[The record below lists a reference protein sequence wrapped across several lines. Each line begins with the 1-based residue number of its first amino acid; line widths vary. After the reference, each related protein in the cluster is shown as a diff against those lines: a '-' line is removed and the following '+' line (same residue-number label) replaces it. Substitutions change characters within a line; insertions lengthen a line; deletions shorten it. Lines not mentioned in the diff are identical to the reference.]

1 MKIYNKKNFW
11 LGMQFI
17 VLALGLLILGFFK
30 GFKLKNIAIMIMCF
44 VIGVS
49 FLMRSL
55 SKEMSR
61 KDRLDDMDER
71 NRLVHLNSCSR
82 ANSITQVGSVIL
94 MGIFFGIGIASDADL
109 MKGAG
114 VGVAFC
120 FTVSLWAEMFA
131 RLYYEKK
138 N

>member
-11 LGMQFI
+11 LGVQFI
-17 VLALGLLILGFFK
+17 VLAAGLLVLGFLK
-30 GFKLKNIAIMIMCF
+30 GFKLKNIALMALCFMI
-44 VIGVS
+44 GGS
-49 FLMRSL
+49 FLIRSL

-71 NRLVHLNSCSR
+71 NQLINLKSSSR
-82 ANSITQVGSVIL
+82 ANSITQIGSVIL

-131 RLYYEKK
+131 KLYYEKK